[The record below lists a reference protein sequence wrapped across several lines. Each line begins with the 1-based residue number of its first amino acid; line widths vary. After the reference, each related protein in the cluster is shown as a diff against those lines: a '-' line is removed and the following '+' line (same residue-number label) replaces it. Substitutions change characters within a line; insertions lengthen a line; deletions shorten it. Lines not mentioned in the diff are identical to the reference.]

1 MESTGRDVA
10 ASGRYASQYG
20 VRGKREVVYMDG
32 MSRGGCEQSAVIGER
47 EGGDRCFVSVECLSD
62 LACLSG
68 YNDGLLPPSV
78 YKGTT
83 AIFAEQGNDGVRALV
98 VRRNILEGPG
108 S

>member
-47 EGGDRCFVSVECLSD
+47 EGCDHCFVSVECLSD
-62 LACLSG
+62 FARLSR

-78 YKGTT
+78 Y
-83 AIFAEQGNDGVRALV
+83 
-98 VRRNILEGPG
+98 
-108 S
+108 